1 MPMTPE
7 LADALT
13 KHRHLKGERVL
24 YSERGRDLSN
34 RTVRNWLGQAQRR
47 AVLEASGAIHTLRH
61 TFCSHLAAAG
71 APAKAIQEIAGHQDL
86 STTQRYMHLSPS
98 DRSAAMSALVN
109 YHAGA
114 GEGTTVAR
122 AS

>member
-1 MPMTPE
+1 MWFDS
-7 LADALT
+7 ARRIASAVIAS
-13 KHRHLKGERVL
+13 RVL
-24 YSERGRDLSN
+24 YSEKGRELSN

-47 AVLEASGAIHTLRH
+47 AVLEDNGAIHMLRH

-98 DRSAAMSALVN
+98 DRSGAMSALVK

-114 GEGTTVAR
+114 GDDATAAR